1 MVIWHFSAVEILIAL
16 GTPTSAFH
24 IIGFSLGA
32 HCGAYVAKAIPGIGR
47 LTGMYN

>member
-1 MVIWHFSAVEILIAL
+1 VKHLIAL
-16 GTPTSAFH
+16 GTTPSAIH